1 MNLPFKMSDISN
13 LKLSK
18 YLTLTNAIIISLI
31 IVILFLLGRYSKS
44 NSKKTLEGFSN
55 TKLNPANIKESLS
68 LLKNENEQITDGLLV
83 SKYRSDY
90 EDYIIE
96 LNNHIDLIAL
106 SESVKP
112 EEDIKIKIESLK
124 EIDTRYSP
132 LKEMLNDV
140 MKKLD
145 KTT

>member
-1 MNLPFKMSDISN
+1 MKLPFKINELSI
-13 LKLSK
+13 SK
-18 YLTLTNAIIISLI
+18 YLTLNNMIIAGLV
-31 IVILFLLGRYSKS
+31 IVILFLVGRYSNS
-44 NSKKTLEGFSN
+44 NSKKSLEGFSN
-55 TKLNPANIKESLS
+55 TKLNPAGIKESLN
-68 LLKNENEQITDGLLV
+68 LLKNENEQMTDSLLV
-83 SKYRSDY
+83 SKYRTDY

-96 LNNHIDLIAL
+96 LNNHIDLLAL
-106 SESVKP
+106 SESIKP
-112 EEDIKIKIESLK
+112 EEDIKVKIESLK

>member
-1 MNLPFKMSDISN
+1 MNLPFKMNDLNI
-13 LKLSK
+13 SK
-18 YLTLTNAIIISLI
+18 YLTLNNMIIAGLVVI
-31 IVILFLLGRYSKS
+31 ILFLIGNYSNS
-44 NSKKTLEGFSN
+44 NSKKGLEGFSN
-55 TKLNPANIKESLS
+55 TKLNPAGIKESLN

-83 SKYRSDY
+83 NKYRSDY

-96 LNNHIDLIAL
+96 LNNHIDLLAL

-112 EEDIKIKIESLK
+112 EEDVKVKIESLK